1 MCKSLKDVYEKQQ
14 SEAAKRKSQE
24 EKRMYTATELV
35 LFLFEG
41 KTGSVTPTLYTEELC
56 HL

>member
-14 SEAAKRKSQE
+14 SEAAKHKSQE

-35 LFLFEG
+35 LLLFEG

>member
-35 LFLFEG
+35 LLLFEG